1 MNRHIK
7 LPTQQVLYLLAFAD
21 VLLQYGIL
29 MAMAIKKQTNIQVLT
44 LHTTTTTKH
53 THNSKNTCKISRE
66 MQKEMPFE
74 LTQET
79 VTFVLSH
86 S

>member
-1 MNRHIK
+1 MIHPRMNRHIK

-53 THNSKNTCKISRE
+53 THTTAKIPVKSAVKCRR
-66 MQKEMPFE
+66 KCP
-74 LTQET
+74 LN
-79 VTFVLSH
+79 
-86 S
+86 